1 MTSLRT
7 NQLVAPN
14 PGARIIQVHDLVKVY
29 STGAGGFTALKGIT
43 LDICEGE
50 FLGIV
55 GKSGAGKTT
64 LLNTITGVSEITS
77 GEVIFHTRENG
88 NGRGGSK
95 PISVRSM
102 DENEMAVWRGH
113 NIGIVYQTFELMPQL
128 DLIDNIM
135 LPQDFSGL
143 YRPTISM
150 ERALELL
157 DLVELADHAYKLPAH
172 ISGGQKQRV
181 AIARALAN
189 DPPVIVADEPTGNLD
204 TVTAENIFQI
214 FKQLVEHGK
223 TIIMVTHDSNLAP
236 RFSRYLEI
244 SDGEIV
250 NERINGS
257 GAGHVQ
263 GIKANRSSPPDP
275 SAVLPDVQLAPD
287 PKEPVAV
294 PMAEVSLPAKMDSS
308 MPKSGGNKPAILLRD
323 VVKTYVNAAGE
334 FTALKGINLQ
344 MNYGQFVSL
353 VGKSGSGKS
362 TLLNMLTGIDHPT
375 SGEVIVGDQNIY
387 RMSESQRAL
396 WRGRHVGIVF
406 QFFQLL
412 PILTLLEN
420 TMLPMDY
427 CNVYPAR
434 ERPARAM
441 ELLKMVG
448 LEDQA
453 FKLPASVSSGQQ
465 QSTAIARALA
475 NDPPIIVADEPTG
488 NLDSRS
494 AETIYRLFQDLAA
507 QGKTILI
514 VTHDPSLTRRTDQT
528 VILSD
533 GEIIDEVIARAL
545 PFLDHP
551 QMLQAT
557 RQAQKRMYPPGS
569 TIIRQGEYIEHFFM
583 VASGEVDVLLNE
595 PKCPEISLARFG
607 PGQFF
612 GEISLLR
619 GGNATASVR
628 AAPDGPVEVALL
640 DRGAFLHLV
649 NGSPST
655 KTTLDRVAQARLEEN
670 LAKAEGCDE

>member
-1 MTSLRT
+1 MTS
-7 NQLVAPN
+7 AP
-14 PGARIIQVHDLVKVY
+14 IIQVQDLVKVY
-29 STGAGGFTALKGIT
+29 ATGVGGFTALKDVT
-43 LDICEGE
+43 FDTYQGE

-64 LLNTITGVSEITS
+64 LLNTITGVSGITS
-77 GEVIFHTRENG
+77 GKVIFHARENG
-88 NGRGGSK
+88 NGRGQSK
-95 PISVRSM
+95 PISIHSM
-102 DENEMAVWRGH
+102 DENEMAVWRGR
-113 NIGIVYQTFELMPQL
+113 NIGIVYQSFELMPQL

-135 LPQDFSGL
+135 LPQDFSDL
-143 YRPTISM
+143 YHPTISM
-150 ERALELL
+150 DRALELL
-157 DLVELADHAYKLPAH
+157 DLVELAEHAYKLPAH

-189 DPPVIVADEPTGNLD
+189 DPPVIIADEPTGNLD
-204 TVTAENIFQI
+204 TVTAETIFQL
-214 FKQLVEHGK
+214 FEQLVERGK
-223 TIIMVTHDSNLAP
+223 TIIMVTHDHNLAP

-250 NERINGS
+250 NERVNAAS
-257 GAGHVQ
+257 AGRMQ
-263 GIKANRSSPPDP
+263 EPEADRPSPPDHP
-275 SAVLPDVQLAPD
+275 AALPV
-287 PKEPVAV
+287 VGV
-294 PMAEVSLPAKMDSS
+294 HLPAKMDIA
-308 MPKSGGNKPAILLRD
+308 MPESGGREPAILLRD
-323 VVKTYVNAAGE
+323 VVKTYVNAAGD
-334 FTALKGINLQ
+334 FTALRGINLQ
-344 MNYGQFVSL
+344 MNYGQFISL

-375 SGEVIVGDQNIY
+375 SGEVIMGNQNIY
-387 RMSESQRAL
+387 KVSESKRAL
-396 WRGRHVGIVF
+396 WRGRQVGIVF

-412 PILTLLEN
+412 PTLTLLEN

-427 CNVYPAR
+427 CNVYAAR

-448 LEDQA
+448 LEEQA
-453 FKLPASVSSGQQ
+453 HKLPASVSSGQQ
-465 QSTAIARALA
+465 QSAAIARSLA

-494 AETIYRLFQDLAA
+494 AEMIYRMFKDLAV

-533 GEIIDEVIARAL
+533 GEIIDEVVARAL

-557 RQAQKRMYPPGS
+557 HQAQKREYPPGA
-569 TIIRQGEYIEHFFM
+569 TIIRQGEYVEHFFM
-583 VASGEVDVLLNE
+583 VVSGEVEVLLNE
-595 PKCPEISLARFG
+595 PQCPEISLAHFG

-619 GGNATASVR
+619 GGSATASVR
-628 AAPDGPVEVALL
+628 AAPDGAVEVALL
-640 DRGAFLHLV
+640 DRGDFLQLV
-649 NGSPST
+649 NGSPPT
-655 KTTLDRVAQARLEEN
+655 KTSLDRVAQARLEEN
-670 LAKAEGCDE
+670 IAKGGGCEE